1 MYALAMRYWLLAIGL
16 QVIILALG
24 LGLQGASF
32 VEVQLLHAPVVN
44 LLLWT
49 GLVSLA
55 GLAASAAR
63 RRLHRGLGLAL
74 VILAVSWFPIS
85 LLIFGNARF
94 SGTSYF
100 LWQLWLSGTATLVI
114 ASVLSLSASSVAG
127 LAGIWRNHRLRE

>member
-1 MYALAMRYWLLAIGL
+1 MRYWLLAIGL